1 MPSLDSH
8 STRTNVRRHLMR
20 WSTWL
25 HVFWPWC
32 LTVNM
37 YDGRRVDQA
46 SDKSINEMSIPE
58 NVIPPRVYAGIGV
71 KGES

>member
-1 MPSLDSH
+1 
-8 STRTNVRRHLMR
+8 
-20 WSTWL
+20 
-25 HVFWPWC
+25 
-32 LTVNM
+32 M